1 VHEGKWTDEEHEKFV
16 AGLKLFGKNWN
27 MIRQHV
33 GTRTCPQT
41 RSHAQKFFK
50 KLEKNGDLQAFL
62 AEINDRTTSH
72 DVNALKQIETAK
84 QISGP
89 NILENG

>member
-1 VHEGKWTDEEHEKFV
+1 M
-16 AGLKLFGKNWN
+16 FGKNWN

-50 KLEKNGDLQAFL
+50 KLEKNGELDGFL
-62 AEINDRTTSH
+62 HQIGDKDSYTNNLVVQR
-72 DVNALKQIETAK
+72 QIETAK
-84 QISGP
+84 RLSGP
-89 NILENG
+89 NILENGQAKKGRPFA